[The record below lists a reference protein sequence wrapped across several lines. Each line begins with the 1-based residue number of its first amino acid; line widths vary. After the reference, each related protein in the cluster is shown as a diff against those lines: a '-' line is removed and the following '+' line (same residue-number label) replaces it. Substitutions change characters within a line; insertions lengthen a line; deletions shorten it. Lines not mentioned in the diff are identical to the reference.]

1 MIIKQTTAY
10 LHGEL
15 ILETAQV
22 NDLHRKWLLYSIE
35 LYVQETVIKCLKQKL
50 LQTAF
55 DPSIG

>member
-22 NDLHRKWLLYSIE
+22 MTCIDNGCC
-35 LYVQETVIKCLKQKL
+35 TV
-50 LQTAF
+50 
-55 DPSIG
+55 